1 MSVNSEA
8 ENLGSQ
14 GLHRDSFVSKQNS
27 LRNLSLF
34 GFLVGPVALFTG
46 TWALIVG
53 KADGREALL
62 GIIWVLGFIL
72 VGLLFVALVRHLLRN
87 TRLREPW
94 AVALGC
100 LIFALVSPFVFGS
113 FGVFLIPFALV
124 LAAVFGTAGYFIDRK
139 IRQSPQ
145 LQTNGLAVLLA
156 STVLLIAAWLIVN

>member
-8 ENLGSQ
+8 DNLGSQ

-27 LRNLSLF
+27 RRNLSLF

-53 KADGREALL
+53 KADGREVILT
-62 GIIWVLGFIL
+62 IIWVLGFIL
-72 VGLLFVALVRHLLRN
+72 VGLLFVTLVRHLLRN

-113 FGVFLIPFALV
+113 FGVLLIPFALG

-156 STVLLIAAWLIVN
+156 SAVLLTAAWFLVN